1 MTMAAT
7 TTEVAYTRV
16 EDSYSF
22 RADNTIDPALR
33 ERIAISLGYDP
44 QDMSKIPEGA
54 NIGEGCGNPLLIA
67 SLSEGEEVVDLG
79 SGGGFDVFL
88 ASKKVGSSGK
98 VIGIDMTQ
106 KMIDLA
112 QRNAKAMN
120 ATNVEFIHCKIND
133 IPLETN
139 SVDCVLSNCVLNL
152 VPEKDKR
159 SVIEEV
165 HRILRPLGRLAINDF
180 LALKPLPAD
189 MKNDPDLLAG
199 CVGGAIE
206 VGEMEQYLVEIG
218 FDDVLLVDTKKD
230 LNLYKDDETSKSVT
244 PCCAGSSSCGPT
256 VSKSGR
262 KELDYDLNEWIS
274 SFQIFGHKS
283 CGKNKGPKQTCRMSE
298 RQSACCD
305 GVAC

>member
-1 MTMAAT
+1 MAAMSAQ
-7 TTEVAYTRV
+7 VAYMRV

-22 RADNTIDPALR
+22 RADNMIDPALR
-33 ERIAISLGYDP
+33 ERIAVSLGYDP
-44 QDMSKIPEGA
+44 QDTSKIPEEA

-67 SLSEGEEVVDLG
+67 SLSEGEKVVDLG
-79 SGGGFDVFL
+79 CGGGLDVFL
-88 ASKKVGSSGK
+88 ASKKVGGSGK
-98 VIGIDMTQ
+98 VIGVDMNP

-112 QRNAKAMN
+112 KRNAETMN
-120 ATNVEFIHCKIND
+120 ATNVEFIHSKIND

-152 VPEKDKR
+152 VPEEDKR
-159 SVIEEV
+159 SVIQEI
-165 HRILRPLGRLAINDF
+165 HRILRPCGRLAVSDF

-206 VGEMEQYLVEIG
+206 VGEMEKYLVEIG
-218 FDDVLLVDTKKD
+218 FDDVLLVDTQKD
-230 LNLYKDDETSKSVT
+230 LNLYKDGETSSSVT
-244 PCCAGSSSCGPT
+244 PCCVGSSSCGPA

-283 CGKNKGPKQTCRMSE
+283 CGKNKGPKQTCRMSG
-298 RQSACCD
+298 RQSACCGG
-305 GVAC
+305 GVC